1 MNIQID
7 PTRLARLERDAAQA
21 VQFATA
27 GFSTATKVE
36 YDYDNGHDDGL
47 VHNHDWATTARA
59 KR

>member
-7 PTRLARLERDAAQA
+7 PTRLARIERDAAQA
-21 VQFATA
+21 VQAVTA
-27 GFSTATKVE
+27 GISMASRVE
-36 YDYDNGHDDGL
+36 YDHDDGL

>member
-1 MNIQID
+1 MNIPID
-7 PTRLARLERDAAQA
+7 PTRLARIERDAAQA

-36 YDYDNGHDDGL
+36 YDHDDGL